1 MLAMSPLWQAGN
13 TCLCDH
19 LVNEHTVTQGTR
31 EETGSSLF
39 STGREGQGNALIF
52 ATKPTG
58 NWAKKTPYMGH
69 GVGSRTAPG

>member
-1 MLAMSPLWQAGN
+1 MLAMSPLRQARN
-13 TCLCDH
+13 TCLCDR
-19 LVNEHTVTQGTR
+19 LVNEHTVTWGF
-31 EETGSSLF
+31 SLF

-52 ATKPTG
+52 ATKPTV